1 MIRCVNQLLLK
12 NKVIIFP
19 SSSQENNNLV
29 CSWVMHLA

>member
-1 MIRCVNQLLLK
+1 MIRWVNQLLFK

-19 SSSQENNNLV
+19 SSSQENNSLV